1 MKPSPAVALLLVLAL
16 PVSAQELAPDKSVT
30 APAPPAP
37 ASRSAALWAAL
48 SSFHK
53 VALEDVLAASGYA
66 FRATACANDCPCIE
80 WREEALAVGPAA
92 TVFGIADSELD
103 LAKTPVEAGFTAIK
117 TAIGAGR
124 ALLYTGP
131 GEVGVVYGYKDEP
144 RTFFVHAIV
153 GDEKRSEGRP
163 VEALSELWEL
173 HSLAPARTPA
183 YEPAAFERTVLL
195 QAIAHAH
202 RPPVRGGCGFLEPPA
217 LNGWG
222 LSAFHVFA
230 QKLATGDRGIAGA
243 YGAVIERVAH
253 LRAGRAAAVAFLDKA
268 ARRRDSEK
276 AGSGADLSAAAK
288 EYKAELDE
296 ALVPLEGLVTGK
308 GDTVLAGDALRKQA
322 AQLLERAAAH
332 DKAALVLLEKPA
344 FEGRIPAELRDALSL
359 ARTAPVLEKLAPA
372 LIELL
377 EKGEAD
383 VRLLA
388 VSALADTPG
397 PAARAAL
404 GRALMDGDGPV
415 AEAALV
421 ALEARNEE
429 AVVDLLLD
437 AWARAPRTHSRSER
451 PLQRQLVFSLADHA
465 SSDPRALK
473 ALEKALEDQGEGDE
487 IPDAIPRWAAAN
499 LYAIQGVDAE
509 PTMLAAMNSP
519 RAATRRAAVSVLDL
533 SGSKQAL
540 AALESALA
548 DTDQRVR
555 FDCAAALGRRGDDKG
570 LKVALGALKDPS
582 REVRTL
588 GVEALT
594 RIGAPA
600 VPALVKLLD
609 DKDWHVRAN
618 ACVVLGRTGST
629 AELKKIAALERDP
642 EPVVRELALQAKAI
656 VEARARA
663 EGPKK

>member
-1 MKPSPAVALLLVLAL
+1 MRLHIALLALLGLAFEAR
-16 PVSAQELAPDKSVT
+16 AQELTPDKSVT

-37 ASRSAALWAAL
+37 ASRSGALWAAL
-48 SSFHK
+48 SSFQK
-53 VALEDVLAASGYA
+53 AALEDVLAASGYA

-92 TVFGIADSELD
+92 TVFGIADTELD
-103 LAKTPVEAGFTAIK
+103 LAKTPVDAGFTAIK
-117 TAIGAGR
+117 ASIDAGR
-124 ALLYTGP
+124 ALVETGP
-131 GEVGVVYGYKDEP
+131 GEVGVVYGYKLEP
-144 RTFFVHAIV
+144 KTFFVHALV

-163 VEALSELWEL
+163 VDALSELWEL
-173 HSLAPARTPA
+173 HSLSPGRTPP
-183 YEPAAFERTVLL
+183 YEAAAFERAVLL

-202 RPPVRGGCGFLEPPA
+202 RPPERGGCGFLDAPA

-243 YGAVIERVAH
+243 YGAVIERAAH
-253 LRAGRAAAVAFLDKA
+253 LRAGRAAAVAFLEKA
-268 ARRRDSEK
+268 AKRRDAEK
-276 AGSGADLSAAAK
+276 AGSGSELLAAAK
-288 EYKAELDE
+288 LYKDELE
-296 ALVPLEGLVTGK
+296 QALVPLETRVTGK

-322 AQLLERAAAH
+322 AQYLEKAAALE
-332 DKAALVLLEKPA
+332 KSALVILEKSV
-344 FEGRIPAELRDALSL
+344 FEGRVSDAVRDALTL
-359 ARTAPVLEKLAPA
+359 ARTAPVLEKTAPE
-372 LIELL
+372 LITLL

-383 VRLLA
+383 MRLLA

-404 GRALMDGDGPV
+404 GRALLDGDGPV

-421 ALEARNEE
+421 ALEVRNEE
-429 AVVDLLLD
+429 ALVDLLLD

-451 PLQRQLVFSLADHA
+451 PLQRQLVFALADHA
-465 SSDPRALK
+465 SDPKALK

-487 IPDAIPRWAAAN
+487 IPDAIPRWAAAC

-509 PTMLAAMNSP
+509 PTMLAAMSSSRP
-519 RAATRRAAVSVLDL
+519 AARRAAVSVLDL
-533 SGSKQAL
+533 SGSKQAI
-540 AALESALA
+540 AALEGAL
-548 DTDQRVR
+548 TDQDQKVR
-555 FDCAAALGRRGDDKG
+555 FDSSAALGRRGDDKG

-594 RIGAPA
+594 RIGGPA

-609 DKDWHVRAN
+609 DKDWRVRAN
-618 ACVVLGRTGST
+618 ACVVLGRTGKT
-629 AELKKIAALERDP
+629 NELKKVAALEKDP
-642 EPVVRELALQAKAI
+642 EPAVRELALQAKAI
-656 VEARARA
+656 VEGRARA